1 MDIGLILEEVEM
13 APRALPRI
21 VDRLM
26 LGTALGA
33 GEARARRKAN
43 LKVDLSPL
51 RIEGNVNDLPGAF
64 QAERNGEQRH
74 LIQSGTSQKCYRM
87 LG

>member
-51 RIEGNVNDLPGAF
+51 RIEGNVNDLPGGV
-64 QAERNGEQRH
+64 RPRPDVVSRSI
-74 LIQSGTSQKCYRM
+74 L
-87 LG
+87 